1 MMKTILW
8 QAACPSVPCWRV
20 FVHDAPSS
28 VVQALQSAWS
38 RQNHNALVQQDCITP
53 LLPVGFVI
61 KIVIWSSW
69 GDPFY
74 VGLSGLEV
82 HDAVIGNV
90 PIDAGR
96 IGAAPLSSVAQLPTM
111 SSDARTIEKLVCA
124 SLSRWCPLAR
134 GATGLG

>member
-1 MMKTILW
+1 ML
-8 QAACPSVPCWRV
+8 
-20 FVHDAPSS
+20 
-28 VVQALQSAWS
+28 QALQSAWS
-38 RQNHNALVQQDCITP
+38 RQNHNALIQQDCNTP

-69 GDPFY
+69 GDQFY

-96 IGAAPLSSVAQLPTM
+96 VSAEPLSSVAQLPTM
-111 SSDARTIEKLVCA
+111 SGDARTIDKLVCA
-124 SLSRWCPLAR
+124 SLS
-134 GATGLG
+134 G